1 MSGILGVWNSK
12 KSIPWQKMLTDL
24 EILGGD
30 AQGDWHNPE
39 VGLSLGRTQFYN
51 TPESCCEPPVVTYEG
66 CVLVWDGRLD
76 DRESLLSDRPSTAWR
91 K

>member
-1 MSGILGVWNSK
+1 MSGILAVWNSQK
-12 KSIPWQKMLTDL
+12 PTPWQKMLADL

-30 AQGDWHNPE
+30 NKGDWHDPE

-51 TPESCCEPPVVTYEG
+51 TPESCYEAPVVTLEG

-76 DRESLLSDRPSTAWR
+76 DRESVLCDRPSSI
-91 K
+91 